1 MSLTLNILLWSL
13 ITPVIYTYVIYPFV
27 TISLAKRVKEKDTTS
42 STLTPKVSILIAAHN
57 EELVIESKI
66 KSILLSNYPKEH
78 IEILIGTDK
87 CTDNTDEII
96 QRYTKSDITLKH
108 VKFSKRSGKITI
120 INSLIKDAIGEILI
134 LTDSNVIFTENTINA
149 LLKHFSDPKVG
160 LVDSNMKN
168 FGMKKT
174 GISIPEKTYISV
186 EGKLKYAEG
195 KMWGSMMGPFGGCF
209 AMRKNLYT
217 KIPNNFLVDDFFL
230 NMKVLENGYSC
241 LNEPDAVVYEDVSN
255 NLKAEFFRKTRISAG
270 NFQNL
275 SYFSNVLFKC
285 NRLAFVFLS
294 HKILRWLSP
303 FLILLIGLTLCFTY
317 EESILNLSL
326 AIAYLILFGI
336 VGLDLLLINLG
347 LHFKPFRYLTHFIS
361 MNAALFIGFF
371 KYLKGSKT
379 SVWNRTERL
388 QS

>member
-1 MSLTLNILLWSL
+1 MSLTLNILLLSF
-13 ITPVIYTYVIYPFV
+13 ITPVIYTYVLYPFV
-27 TISLAKRVKEKDTTS
+27 TIMISKRVKAKDLS
-42 STLTPKVSILIAAHN
+42 NSTITAKVSILIAAHN
-57 EELVIESKI
+57 EEPVIESKI
-66 KSILLSNYPKEH
+66 LSILASNYPKES

-87 CTDNTDEII
+87 CTDKTDEII
-96 QRYTKSDITLKH
+96 QRLSESNRNIKH
-108 VKFSKRSGKITI
+108 VKFSERSGKIKI
-120 INSLIKDAIGEILI
+120 INSLIEDVNGDVLI
-134 LTDSNVIFTENTINA
+134 LTDANVLFTENTINA

>member
-1 MSLTLNILLWSL
+1 MSLTLNILLWSF

-27 TISLAKRVKEKDTTS
+27 TISLAKRVKEKDTTPPS
-42 STLTPKVSILIAAHN
+42 LTPKVSILIAAHN

-168 FGMKKT
+168 FGMKTT

-326 AIAYLILFGI
+326 AIGYLILF
-336 VGLDLLLINLG
+336 
-347 LHFKPFRYLTHFIS
+347 
-361 MNAALFIGFF
+361 
-371 KYLKGSKT
+371 
-379 SVWNRTERL
+379 
-388 QS
+388 

>member
-1 MSLTLNILLWSL
+1 MWSF
-13 ITPVIYTYVIYPFV
+13 ITPVIYSYIVYPFV
-27 TISLAKRVKEKDTTS
+27 TIMLSERAKAKGRSQSSITS
-42 STLTPKVSILIAAHN
+42 KVSILIAAHN
-57 EELVIESKI
+57 EEPVIESKI
-66 KSILLSNYPKEH
+66 LSILASNYPKES

-87 CTDNTDEII
+87 CTDKTDEII
-96 QRYTKSDITLKH
+96 QRLSESNRNIKH
-108 VKFSKRSGKITI
+108 VKFSERSGKIKI
-120 INSLIKDAIGEILI
+120 INSLIEDVNGDVLI
-134 LTDSNVIFTENTINA
+134 LTDANVLFTENTINA
-149 LLKHFSDPKVG
+149 LLKHFNDPKVG

-168 FGMKKT
+168 FGMKSS

-195 KMWGSMMGPFGGCF
+195 ILWGAMMGPFGGCF
-209 AMRKNLYT
+209 AMKKDLYV
-217 KIPNNFLVDDFFL
+217 KIPETFLVDDFFL
-230 NMKVLENGYSC
+230 NMKVLESGYCC
-241 LNEPDAVVYEDVSN
+241 LNEPEAIVYEDVSN
-255 NLKAEFFRKTRISAG
+255 NLKAEFFRKSRISAG

-275 SYFSNVLFKC
+275 AYFSTVLFKF

-303 FLILLIGLTLCFTY
+303 FFILFTGILLCFTH

-326 AIAYLILFGI
+326 AMSYLILFGF
-336 VGLDLLLINLG
+336 VCLDLILLTIG
-347 LHFKPFRYLTHFIS
+347 IHIKPFRYLTHFVS

-371 KYLKGSKT
+371 KYIKGSKT